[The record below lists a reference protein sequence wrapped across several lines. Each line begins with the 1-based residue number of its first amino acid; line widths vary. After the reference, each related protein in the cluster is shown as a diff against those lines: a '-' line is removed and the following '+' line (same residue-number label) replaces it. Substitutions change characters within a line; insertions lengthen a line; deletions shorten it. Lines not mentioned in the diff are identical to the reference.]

1 MDKWKASVLPVY
13 SAVVRRLVTEHP
25 GTALAQWLPTSQ
37 LESERQCCDLEH
49 QVAVRKIELLQIL

>member
-13 SAVVRRLVTEHP
+13 PVVVRRLVTEHP
-25 GTALAQWLPTSQ
+25 ETGLAQWLPTSQ

-49 QVAVRKIELLQIL
+49 WDAGRKIELL